1 MRTGNASILV
11 VDDELELLEIFSAWL
26 GRSGFRVFTAPNGAE
41 ALKVLR
47 AHKVDVVLSDI
58 RMPIMDGVALVQNLN
73 QMNMPPPKIIFVTGY
88 RNISRR
94 EIFAMGV
101 EALLEKPLSRPA
113 LLKTLD
119 HCLMNDE
126 SKWSV
131 PSPEPSSQ
139 RATLELESLEGATAS
154 CAFRLGRGGCCL
166 ACELPLKEGM
176 SIDLCLRFAREGLAL
191 KAQGTVVWVDAQH
204 NKVGVAFDYLHP
216 ECRQWV
222 LARIKA
228 QSPRSFVPQC

>member
-1 MRTGNASILV
+1 MRTDDASILV

-47 AHKVDVVLSDI
+47 AQKVDVVLSDI

-73 QMNMPPPKIIFVTGY
+73 RMDTPPPKIIFVTGY

-113 LLKTLD
+113 LLKTLE
-119 HCLMNDE
+119 HCLTNDE
-126 SKWSV
+126 SKWLV
-131 PSPEPSSQ
+131 PSPGPSAQ
-139 RATLELESLEGATAS
+139 RATLEWESLEGATAS

-166 ACELPLKEGM
+166 ACALPLKEGM
-176 SIDLCLRFAREGLAL
+176 SIDLYLSFAREGLGL
-191 KAQGTVVWVDAQH
+191 NAQGTVVWVDAEQ
-204 NKVGVAFDYLHP
+204 NKAGVAFDYLSP
-216 ECRQWV
+216 KSREWV